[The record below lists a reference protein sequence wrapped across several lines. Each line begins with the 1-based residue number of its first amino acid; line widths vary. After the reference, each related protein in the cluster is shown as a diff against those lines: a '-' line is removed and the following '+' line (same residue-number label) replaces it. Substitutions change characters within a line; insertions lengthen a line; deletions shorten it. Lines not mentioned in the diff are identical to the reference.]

1 MSSAQRLAFLELK
14 KRLTILELQHNTL
27 TSICTVL
34 AKQIKDLRSQP
45 KSNTETLSKSDHDM
59 ITNNKKSVEQLFK
72 ERLQSR
78 VQKTDI
84 REIDLNKNKINPS
97 IKSTK
102 KKTRKQPVPEP
113 EPEPVVEEFEESE
126 DESENSSEG
135 DSGDESSEGEIEEMQ
150 VKPVAPP
157 IEQKAKPVVKIVE
170 AKKAP
175 AKKAPAKKAP
185 TKRTVQAKNSNIAVE
200 IVDSMGK

>member
-1 MSSAQRLAFLELK
+1 
-14 KRLTILELQHNTL
+14 
-27 TSICTVL
+27 
-34 AKQIKDLRSQP
+34 
-45 KSNTETLSKSDHDM
+45 M

-72 ERLQSR
+72 VRLQSR

-84 REIDLNKNKINPS
+84 REIDLNKNKTTPS

-113 EPEPVVEEFEESE
+113 EPEPVVEEFEESD

-150 VKPVAPP
+150 VKPAPP
-157 IEQKAKPVVKIVE
+157 IEQKAKPVAKIVE